1 MQNLDIS
8 ELAKHSGVPAS
19 TLRYYEEIGL
29 IRAVGRKG
37 IKRVFTADVMD
48 RLTLIGLGRRAG
60 FKLREIAAL
69 MGQRGTPR
77 LSPDALRGRADA
89 LDQQI
94 AELQRMRDGLKHA
107 ANCTAPSHLECPKFR
122 RILKIAEGRRRQGKP

>member
-37 IKRVFTADVMD
+37 IKRVFTANVMD

-69 MGQRGTPR
+69 MGQRCTPR
-77 LSPDALRGRADA
+77 LSHDALRARADA

-94 AELQRMRDGLKHA
+94 SELQRMRDGLRHA

-122 RILKIAEGRRRQGKP
+122 RILHIAENRERQGKS